1 MRTLLSLFWSLGLLS
16 QGLFG
21 AQIPETARVGVFYA
35 GCQAYSFRL
44 FSVMEA
50 IEKTAQAGGKTI
62 EFYPKQKLSPEQA
75 DVVFNHDSPEE
86 VIAAVKTKLAK
97 EGVTAVAYGVVKLGK
112 DEVENRKVFE
122 FAKKMGIGILTTEP
136 DVEALDQIE
145 ALVKEFDIKI
155 AIHNHPRKPLD
166 RSYLFWD
173 PKYVLGLVKDRDS
186 RLGAC
191 ADTGHWVRSGLD
203 PVECVRILKGRIFD
217 SHLKDLSEKGNPKAH
232 DVPYGTGVSDVT
244 AILNAFVEG
253 GFYGPVHTEYEFHWE
268 NSVGDITQCL
278 QFVKAFVPAAK

>member
-75 DVVFNHDSPEE
+75 DVAFNHDSPEE

>member
-75 DVVFNHDSPEE
+75 DVAFNHDSPEE

-173 PKYVLGLVKDRDS
+173 PNYVLGLVKDRDS

>member
-21 AQIPETARVGVFYA
+21 AEIPETAKVGVFYA

-75 DVVFNHDSPEE
+75 DVAFNHDSPEE

-173 PKYVLGLVKDRDS
+173 PNYVLGLVKDRDS